1 MHYKF
6 VVCLT
11 YFFVFIRY
19 FSVFVISKYILYN
32 QGVVNI
38 YFYVL

>member
-1 MHYKF
+1 MPH
-6 VVCLT
+6 L
-11 YFFVFIRY
+11 FFVFIMY
-19 FSVFVISKYILYN
+19 FYVFVISKYVLHN